1 MASGT
6 AGFHHPLV
14 RAAKSLHHKK
24 HRRDER
30 CFLVE
35 GPNGVAA
42 ALDAHAR
49 LRTVFFN
56 PHDAAPQIAELAGRA
71 GAAGIEV
78 FAVDGRTLG
87 SLSATRAPQG
97 IVAVAEFVERPIAD
111 LAAIVRQRPNALVLV
126 LHDLSDP
133 GNAGTLV
140 RSADAFGAC
149 AVCFGPDAVEPYND
163 KLVRASAGAFF
174 RIAICAYAAWEQLA
188 AAARAADMQLFAA
201 EAGAGDVRAVTAPS
215 HVALLIGHER
225 HGLRG
230 VSPADV
236 SARIGIP
243 QSPRADS
250 LNAGVAGSIALYELS
265 RMIGTLEAG
274 QRTKSP

>member
-14 RAAKSLHHKK
+14 RAAKALHHKK

-49 LRTVFFN
+49 LRTLFFN
-56 PHDAAPQIAELAGRA
+56 SHDAAPQIAELAARA
-71 GAAGIEV
+71 SAVGIEV
-78 FAVDGRTLG
+78 FAVDDRTLT

-97 IVAVAEFVERPIAD
+97 IVAVAEFVETPIAD
-111 LAAIVRQRPNALVLV
+111 LAAIVRQRPRALVLV

-163 KLVRASAGAFF
+163 KVVRASAGAFF

-188 AAARAADMQLFAA
+188 DAARAADMKLFAA
-201 EAGAGDVRAVTAPS
+201 EAGAGDVRAVTVPS
-215 HVALLIGHER
+215 RVALLIGHER

-243 QSPRADS
+243 QSPRTDS

-265 RMIGTLEAG
+265 RLIGALEAS